1 MCHFNLYKPG
11 TLVYFLHEDGIK
23 MGKVISITTQR
34 HEQGEF
40 SQWQVLTK
48 DGQNSADSKI
58 LHNVQLNHMALD
70 FENLTE
76 VANQNIKSFR
86 AWEGDK

>member
-23 MGKVISITTQR
+23 RGKVISITTQR

-48 DGQNSADSKI
+48 NEQNSADGKI
-58 LHNVQLNHMALD
+58 LHNVQLNHLALD
-70 FENLTE
+70 LHNLEEPAKQT
-76 VANQNIKSFR
+76 IKSFK